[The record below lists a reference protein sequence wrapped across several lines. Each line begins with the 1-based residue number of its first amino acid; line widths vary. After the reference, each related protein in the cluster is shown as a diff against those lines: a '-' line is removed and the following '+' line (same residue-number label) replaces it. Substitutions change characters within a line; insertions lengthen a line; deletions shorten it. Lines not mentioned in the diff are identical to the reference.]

1 MCTQRYT
8 MHNAVRI
15 LAEFDAF
22 NPDTEGYM
30 PVSQAPK
37 DSSAAKTF
45 SIGQLA
51 GNCRLF
57 ATTVKIAARS
67 GGSSYLSDGSQ
78 RPCFPR
84 ADDQNAVND
93 VRPIIAL
100 PAPW

>member
-1 MCTQRYT
+1 